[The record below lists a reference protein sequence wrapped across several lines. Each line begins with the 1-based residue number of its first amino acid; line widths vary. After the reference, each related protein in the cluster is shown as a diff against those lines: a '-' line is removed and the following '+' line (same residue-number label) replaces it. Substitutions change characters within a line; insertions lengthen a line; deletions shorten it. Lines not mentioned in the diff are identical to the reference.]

1 MRGRQHRERRVERA
15 QHGLDAAPAVRKPR
29 SGHAV
34 REIQHEHHFQIDVL
48 CGVYEEARLRVV
60 DLLPA
65 VRAGADLVHFEVA
78 LDLTGRQDDRPP
90 ILISERKH
98 DLDLARRVRTGNHP
112 GEVDFRD
119 WGRGWSRGD
128 DGREGRGD
136 RRRRRWS
143 RNRRVRG
150 RHSRRRGT
158 CRSRSSGRYGR
169 VRRPGSSGRYGRVHR
184 SRSSGR
190 YRRVRRSRSSGRYGR
205 VRRPRSSSR
214 YRRVRSPR
222 SSGRYGRVR
231 RHGRGRWLGFGGCL
245 NARGYACLD
254 SGLGVDSRGAR
265 RLNRGFCIDLWST
278 LPARN
283 KRSRYERPNTDD
295 DANHEPTSPSCTLCS
310 TFYHPRRLDM
320 SCAQPAQSAPMPLL
334 LPARGFT
341 SSNGDSS
348 CSYPAAAQAPTELP

>member
-1 MRGRQHRERRVERA
+1 MRGRQHRQRRVERA

-29 SGHAV
+29 CRHAV

-48 CGVYEEARLRVV
+48 RGVYEEARLRVV

-119 WGRGWSRGD
+119 WGRCWSRGD

-136 RRRRRWS
+136 RRRLRWS

-150 RHSRRRGT
+150 RHSRRRRT
-158 CRSRSSGRYGR
+158 RRSRSSGRCRR
-169 VRRPGSSGRYGRVHR
+169 VRRP
-184 SRSSGR
+184 RSSGR
-190 YRRVRRSRSSGRYGR
+190 YRRVRRPRSSG
-205 VRRPRSSSR
+205 R
-214 YRRVRSPR
+214 YRRVRSPG
-222 SSGRYGRVR
+222 SSVGRRHVR

-254 SGLGVDSRGAR
+254 GCLGVDSRGDR
-265 RLNRGFCIDLWST
+265 RLDRGFCIDLWST

-295 DANHEPTSPSCTLCS
+295 DANHEPTPPLINYAPHS
-310 TFYHPRRLDM
+310 TML
-320 SCAQPAQSAPMPLL
+320 
-334 LPARGFT
+334 
-341 SSNGDSS
+341 
-348 CSYPAAAQAPTELP
+348 AASI